1 MKKCGRRGGK
11 RSVLLGK
18 YELLPQKVN
27 PKTRTRECTIL
38 GWDGR
43 ERGRDCSLHTFTTEL
58 YPGEME
64 PRKGGVDGLTR
75 IKWCVEKVSW
85 KPIY

>member
-11 RSVLLGK
+11 RSILLGK

-43 ERGRDCSLHTFTTEL
+43 EREVEIALYTLSPLSYLLGRWSKER
-58 YPGEME
+58 GEWMA
-64 PRKGGVDGLTR
+64 
-75 IKWCVEKVSW
+75 
-85 KPIY
+85 